1 MHLTWWL
8 AGSER
13 TKELIGGDLKDN
25 EFFLATLL
33 GVIELVW
40 LGAK

>member
-1 MHLTWWL
+1 MVVSWFGFLV
-8 AGSER
+8 ER
-13 TKELIGGDLKDN
+13 TKEPIGGDLKDN

-40 LGAK
+40 SGVK